1 MPIIFF
7 YLDSQRVRPNTNC
20 VKYNVLLCSENDA
33 IPTKEIAC
41 NGGEAVVAARHGE
54 AVVRAGVR
62 GRERLVDMCGI
73 LVLLAV
79 AVMSCA
85 PVLPRPRHW
94 VSVPGLCMSEAT
106 SDDGGPRR
114 NIWPRGLSLLCVWAA
129 SQGV

>member
-1 MPIIFF
+1 MYSSVQKMVPFR
-7 YLDSQRVRPNTNC
+7 Q
-20 VKYNVLLCSENDA
+20 KKLLATAGKQSS
-33 IPTKEIAC
+33 
-41 NGGEAVVAARHGE
+41 AARHGE